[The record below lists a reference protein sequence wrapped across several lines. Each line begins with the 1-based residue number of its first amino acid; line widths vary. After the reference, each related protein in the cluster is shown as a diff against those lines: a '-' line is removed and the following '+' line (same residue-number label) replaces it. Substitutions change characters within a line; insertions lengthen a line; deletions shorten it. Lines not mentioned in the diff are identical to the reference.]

1 METVQLV
8 DFNKISYK
16 QFEKFIDSLDEEK
29 NTWSLDRQG
38 FKNNED
44 YFNYQ
49 STQHNLVLLHG
60 DKVIGLF
67 LALPEKPEYKK
78 IPEHIKVDDNFD
90 DIKHNIICWLYSYV
104 IKKEYQK
111 NNLATGGLKA
121 LIEIK
126 DKQSEYFEWDK
137 KVNLIIHTART
148 HTYNLGSRFLLKKL
162 GFSSVH
168 KYEEQ
173 ITYCMIKD
181 NVNNKIIDIKNMY
194 DSDLIRR

>member
-1 METVQLV
+1 M
-8 DFNKISYK
+8 
-16 QFEKFIDSLDEEK
+16 
-29 NTWSLDRQG
+29 
-38 FKNNED
+38 
-44 YFNYQ
+44 
-49 STQHNLVLLHG
+49 
-60 DKVIGLF
+60 
-67 LALPEKPEYKK
+67 
-78 IPEHIKVDDNFD
+78 
-90 DIKHNIICWLYSYV
+90 
-104 IKKEYQK
+104 
-111 NNLATGGLKA
+111 KA

-181 NVNNKIIDIKNMY
+181 NVNNKIIDIKNIY